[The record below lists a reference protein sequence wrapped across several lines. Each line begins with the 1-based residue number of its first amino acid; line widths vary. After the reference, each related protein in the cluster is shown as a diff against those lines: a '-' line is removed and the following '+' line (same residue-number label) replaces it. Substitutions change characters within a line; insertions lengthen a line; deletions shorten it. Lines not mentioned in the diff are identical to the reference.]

1 MHVGVIAADRRTF
14 LHLRII
20 QLLSFECF
28 AHAGERVG
36 GSAMTITS
44 ERSSPERPKATVATG
59 HDRAFSNQV
68 RTINVALQGGGA
80 HGAFT
85 WGVLDRLVE
94 EKDLA
99 FEGLSAT
106 SAGAM
111 NAAVFAYGLAVDGR
125 EGARKALTGF
135 WKRVSDAAKLGPL
148 QPSPVDRVL
157 GDHKLSWSPIF
168 SLMGFVTRVLSPYE
182 FNPADYNPLRD
193 VVEQSIDFDVLK
205 RPDCPVKLFL
215 SATNVRTG
223 KVKVFA
229 GREISLSAVM
239 ASACLPT
246 MFHAVEIDGEAYW
259 DGGYMGN
266 PALFPLIYNC
276 KSTDI
281 VIVHINPLFRKEVPR
296 AADDILNRINE
307 ISFNSS
313 LMREVRAVSFVTNLI
328 TQKRIVNGELPRVL
342 IHSIAD
348 DEFMGALSST
358 SKYNADWDFL
368 IFLRDQGRKCAG
380 DWLAK
385 NFAKLGVES
394 SVDIHNVYL

>member
-1 MHVGVIAADRRTF
+1 MEA
-14 LHLRII
+14 
-20 QLLSFECF
+20 
-28 AHAGERVG
+28 
-36 GSAMTITS
+36 TS
-44 ERSSPERPKATVATG
+44 ERNSAEKPKASGRAG
-59 HDRAFSNQV
+59 HKPAYQV
-68 RTINVALQGGGA
+68 RTINLALQGGGA

-85 WGVLDRLVE
+85 WGVLDRFLD
-94 EKDLA
+94 EKGLA

-111 NAAVFAYGLAVDGR
+111 NAAVFAYGLAIGGR
-125 EGARKALTGF
+125 EGARKALTDY
-135 WKRVSDAAKLGPL
+135 WKRVSDAARLGSL
-148 QPSPVDRVL
+148 QPSPIDQML
-157 GDHKLSWSPIF
+157 GDHKLTWSPVF

-182 FNPADYNPLRD
+182 FNPSDYNPLRE
-193 VVEQSIDFDVLK
+193 VVEQSIDFDVLG

-229 GREISLSAVM
+229 GKEISVSAVM
-239 ASACLPT
+239 ASACLPS

-296 AADDILNRINE
+296 AAGDILNRINE

-313 LMREVRAVSFVTNLI
+313 LMREMRAVSFVTKLI
-328 TQKRIVNGELPRVL
+328 TQNRVVDGGLKHVL

-348 DEFMGALSST
+348 DEFMGALGPK
-358 SKYNADWDFL
+358 SKFNAADWDFL

-385 NFAKLGVES
+385 NFVKLGVES
-394 SVDIHNVYL
+394 SVDIDKMYL

>member
-1 MHVGVIAADRRTF
+1 MGSNSDRT
-14 LHLRII
+14 
-20 QLLSFECF
+20 EP
-28 AHAGERVG
+28 
-36 GSAMTITS
+36 
-44 ERSSPERPKATVATG
+44 SP
-59 HDRAFSNQV
+59 NQV
-68 RTINVALQGGGA
+68 RTINLALQGGGA

-85 WGVLDRLVE
+85 WGVLDRLLD
-94 EKDLA
+94 EKELA

-111 NAAVFAYGLAVDGR
+111 NAAVFAYGLAFDGR
-125 EGARKALTGF
+125 EGARKALTDY
-135 WKRVSDAAKLGPL
+135 WKRVSEAARLGPL
-148 QPSPVDRVL
+148 QPSVIDRML
-157 GDHKLSWSPIF
+157 EDHKLSWSPIF
-168 SLMGFVTRVLSPYE
+168 PLIGFVTRMLSPYQ
-182 FNPADYNPLRD
+182 FNPANYNPLRE
-193 VVEQSIDFDVLK
+193 VVEQSIDFSVLQ

-229 GREISLSAVM
+229 GNEISVDAVM

-276 KSTDI
+276 ESADI
-281 VIVHINPLFRKEVPR
+281 VIVHINPLFRNEVPR
-296 AADDILNRINE
+296 SADDILNRINE

-313 LMREVRAVSFVTNLI
+313 LMREMRAVSFVTGLV
-328 TQKRIVNGELPRVL
+328 TQKRVLDGGLKHVL
-342 IHSIAD
+342 IHSISD
-348 DEFMGALSST
+348 DGLMGALTPT

-368 IFLRDQGRKCAG
+368 IFLRDQGRKCADG
-380 DWLAK
+380 WLAA

-394 SVDIHNVYL
+394 SVDAEKVYL